1 MLSRTGTSPQCPHF
15 SWLPVLI
22 ELNALPTEIPRCKEK
37 VMSSEQ
43 AKVSGPDLAQGVPLD
58 QFADGGKL
66 GGHVGEEPVL
76 LARRGDEF
84 FAIGSTCSHYGGPL
98 AEGLVVDDTVRC
110 PWHHARFCLRTGVA
124 IGAPAFNPMSCWRTE
139 KRDGKVFVREKIEPA
154 DRRLAAKPR
163 ASRGQSERV
172 VIVGGGAAGFAAAE
186 MLRREGFA
194 GSVTMLSSDD
204 AAPYDRPNCSKD
216 YLAGNAP
223 EDWIPLKPS
232 EFYAD
237 NEIDLQ
243 LRTEVT
249 AIDAKARQV
258 VTAAGRTLAFD
269 KLLLAT
275 GAEPV
280 RLDVPGGSEPHV
292 HVLRSLGDA
301 RTIIAATKEARRAV
315 MIGASFIGL
324 EAAASLRA
332 RGLEV
337 HVVAPEQRPMERV
350 LGPDFGDFIRSL
362 HEEHGVVF
370 HLGETVTAIDGRSIK
385 LKGGTTLSADLAVV
399 GIGVRPRIQLAER
412 AGLAT
417 DRGVVVNEYLETS
430 APGIYAAGDI
440 ARWPD
445 AYSGAHLRIEHWVVA
460 ERQGQT
466 VARNI
471 LGQRQRFADAPFFWS
486 QHYDLPINYV
496 GHAEKWD
503 ALEIDGDMKARDCLV
518 RYRRD
523 GRLLAVA
530 SIYRD
535 VENLEVERTMES
547 AAA

>member
-1 MLSRTGTSPQCPHF
+1 MSEPSK
-15 SWLPVLI
+15 
-22 ELNALPTEIPRCKEK
+22 PT
-37 VMSSEQ
+37 
-43 AKVSGPDLAQGVPLD
+43 GPDLAQGIPLD
-58 QFADGGKL
+58 DLADGGMI

-84 FAIGSTCSHYGGPL
+84 FAIGSACSHYGGPL
-98 AEGLVVDDTVRC
+98 AEGLAVDDTVRC
-110 PWHHARFCLRTGVA
+110 PWHHARFSLRTGEA
-124 IGAPAFNPMSCWRTE
+124 IGAPAFNPVACWRVD
-139 KRDGKVFVREKIEPA
+139 KRDGKACVREKIEPSA
-154 DRRLAAKPR
+154 RRR
-163 ASRGQSERV
+163 AGQARSASENAERV
-172 VIVGGGAAGFAAAE
+172 VIVGGGAAAFATAE

-194 GSVTMLSSDD
+194 GSVTLLSSDD

-223 EDWIPLKPS
+223 EDWIPLKPA
-232 EFYAD
+232 EFYR
-237 NEIDLQ
+237 EH
-243 LRTEVT
+243 
-249 AIDAKARQV
+249 AIDVALGTNVTGIDVKARQV
-258 VTAAGRTLAFD
+258 AVAGGRNLAFD
-269 KLLLAT
+269 KLVLAT
-275 GAEPV
+275 GAEPI
-280 RLDVPGGSEPHV
+280 RLDIPGASEPHV

-301 RTIIAATKEARRAV
+301 RAIIANAKEARHAV
-315 MIGASFIGL
+315 VVGASFIGL

-332 RGLEV
+332 RELEV
-337 HVVAPEQRPMERV
+337 HVVAPERRPMERI
-350 LGPDFGDFIRSL
+350 LGREFGDFIREL

-370 HLGETVTAIDGRSIK
+370 HLEETAAAIDGHKVR
-385 LKGGTTLSADLAVV
+385 LKGGTTLSADLVVV
-399 GIGVRPRIQLAER
+399 GIGVRPRTGLAEQ
-412 AGLAT
+412 AGLAI

-445 AYSGAHLRIEHWVVA
+445 PHSGEKVRIEHWVVA

-471 LGQRQRFADAPFFWS
+471 MGRRERFADVPFFWS

-503 ALEIDGDMKARDCLV
+503 KLEIEGDIKARDCVV

-523 GRLLAVA
+523 GKLLAVA

-535 VENLEVERTMES
+535 VDSLKEELAMERRVT
-547 AAA
+547 